1 MAAGIAPATHLVAA
15 PGVAR
20 PDLAGRS
27 ASLASARGRV
37 VLLHCWATW

>member
-20 PDLAGRS
+20 PDLAGR
-27 ASLASARGRV
+27 
-37 VLLHCWATW
+37 